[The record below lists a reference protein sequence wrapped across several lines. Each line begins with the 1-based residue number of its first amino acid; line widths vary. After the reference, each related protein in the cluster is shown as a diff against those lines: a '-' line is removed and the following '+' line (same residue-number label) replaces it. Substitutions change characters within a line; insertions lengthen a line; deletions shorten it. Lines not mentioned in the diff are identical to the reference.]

1 MNKRRGSRIAMAISL
16 VILIVWAIMGAG
28 TSLAWFADEDDVVNV
43 INFAEFD
50 VEAEYRMENGN
61 WETIDAATTIFD
73 PNALYEPGYVQVV
86 YLRVTNKGTV
96 PFDFQTAV
104 TVTDYTLAL
113 NVFGQKF
120 PLQKYLTFGLTPTV
134 ETETEMDA
142 LVADRDQARAYA
154 LEELSNYSSE
164 VAELKAGETVYMALV
179 VQMPKEVGNVA
190 NYRGDTI
197 PRVEL
202 GLIVTATQQH
212 D

>member
-16 VILIVWAIMGAG
+16 VILIVWAIMGTG

-134 ETETEMDA
+134 ATETEMDA